1 MRLNLEELRLL
12 MPASQQSHLVCLD
25 VDGPVEGD
33 VDHGVPGDLG
43 REVRVRQP
51 VPVRVQQVRVQQ
63 LVVLALLVGGL
74 GYSGSSHKLVFYL
87 ILSKDS
93 NPNVPNLNHTVPV
106 RVSEMRL
113 RAAPRRP
120 RPRRRRGPAQGRG
133 PAEASRGCR

>member
-74 GYSGSSHKLVFYL
+74 GCSDSIHKLVFTLY
-87 ILSKDS
+87 
-93 NPNVPNLNHTVPV
+93 
-106 RVSEMRL
+106 
-113 RAAPRRP
+113 
-120 RPRRRRGPAQGRG
+120 
-133 PAEASRGCR
+133 